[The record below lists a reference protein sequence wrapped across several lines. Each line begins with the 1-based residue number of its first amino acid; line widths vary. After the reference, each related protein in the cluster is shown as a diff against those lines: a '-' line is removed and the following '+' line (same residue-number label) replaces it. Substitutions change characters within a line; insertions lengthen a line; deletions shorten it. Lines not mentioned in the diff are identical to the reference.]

1 MKQAIINTIKFVL
14 RVALLAGVPILISK
28 SRDFT
33 GDLKMVFD
41 IILPIALPII
51 DKYIHEDPRIP
62 IKGITPF

>member
-1 MKQAIINTIKFVL
+1 MKPAIINTLKFIIRL
-14 RVALLAGVPILISK
+14 ALLAGVPILISK

-51 DKYIHEDPRIP
+51 DRYIHEDPRIP

>member
-1 MKQAIINTIKFVL
+1 MKPAIINTLKFIL

-62 IKGITPF
+62 IKGISPF

>member
-1 MKQAIINTIKFVL
+1 MKPAIINTLKFIL
-14 RVALLAGVPILISK
+14 RIALLAGVPILISK

-51 DKYIHEDPRIP
+51 DRYIHEDDRIP
-62 IKGITPF
+62 VKGIIPF

>member
-1 MKQAIINTIKFVL
+1 MKPAIINTLKFIL
-14 RVALLAGVPILISK
+14 RIALLAGVPILISK

-62 IKGITPF
+62 IKGISPF

>member
-1 MKQAIINTIKFVL
+1 MKPAIINTLKFIL

>member
-1 MKQAIINTIKFVL
+1 MKPAIINTLKFIL

-51 DKYIHEDPRIP
+51 DRYIHEDPRIP

>member
-1 MKQAIINTIKFVL
+1 MRPAIINTLKFIL
-14 RVALLAGVPILISK
+14 RIALLAGVPILISK

-51 DKYIHEDPRIP
+51 DKYTHEDARIP
-62 IKGITPF
+62 IKGISPF